1 VDIARPDL
9 LEKKK
14 KKQLTWIAVG
24 VAAVVLLTLGV
35 SRLKPAAPTVE
46 RATVVI
52 DTVRRGEMVREVR
65 GLGTL
70 VPEDIRW
77 IALQT
82 EARVER
88 RVLLPGTIVKP
99 DSVILE
105 LSNPEL
111 ENQAQEADSQARAAE
126 AQLTELKVRLESQ
139 LLDQKAAAARVEAES
154 KQARLRADAD
164 DELHK
169 NGLIA
174 DITLKL
180 SQSAAAELEHREKI
194 EHQRLAIAGEA
205 IEAQLKVQQADVENK
220 RAAAR
225 LRRSQVE
232 ALHLRA
238 GIDGVLQQVP
248 VEVGQRVAAGT
259 NLARV
264 ARPNKLK
271 AEVRIPETQAKD
283 VVEGQKAVVDTR
295 NGFVAGRVI
304 RVDPAVQNGTVTVD
318 IALTGELPPGARP
331 DLTVDGTIELERLP
345 DAVFVGR
352 PGDGPA
358 DEHDRA
364 VPAGEGHERGRARAG
379 RARPGVGEHDRGQG
393 RARRGRRGDPVR
405 HLGMGF
411 RGPDPVELKRG
422 SMTTDNALIKLE
434 GLGKVFYTDE
444 VETHALSDIHL
455 EIKKGEY
462 VAISGPSGC
471 GKSTLLSILGLL
483 DSPTGGSY
491 RLNANSVQD
500 LGAAQRARI
509 RNREIGFIFQSFNL
523 IGDLSVYENVEL
535 PLTVPRHARGR
546 AQGAHAQGARARGH
560 GAPRQAPAEPALGRS
575 AAARRRG
582 ARARRRALDPAG
594 GRAHREPRLEER
606 RGRHGAAAR
615 PAPRRLDDLHGH
627 ARQPLLPPRRAHR
640 PPVRRPRGERGGGGA
655 GRGRGFGRQGL
666 IGDDGGIGRT
676 QMATLTMHEDF
687 GAFSSGDEQVD
698 LKSRLLAYERNLI
711 SAALT
716 ETGGNQRR
724 AARQLGILPTTLHE
738 KMKRLGLRADV
749 FMPAADAQE
758 APASDPSARA

>member
-1 VDIARPDL
+1 MDIARPDL

-14 KKQLTWIAVG
+14 KKQLTWIGIG

-164 DELHK
+164 AELHK
-169 NGLIA
+169 SGLIA

-180 SQSAAAELEHREKI
+180 SQSAAAELEHRERI
-194 EHQRLAIAGEA
+194 EHQRLAIAGDA
-205 IEAQLKVQQADVENK
+205 IEAQLKVQQAEVENR
-220 RAAAR
+220 RAASR

-264 ARPNKLK
+264 ARPDKLK
-271 AEVRIPETQAKD
+271 AEIRIPETQAKD
-283 VVEGQKAVVDTR
+283 VVEGQKATVDTR

-352 PGDGPA
+352 PAMGQPMSTIGLFRLVKGTN
-358 DEHDRA
+358 EA
-364 VPAGEGHERGRARAG
+364 VRVR
-379 RARPGVGEHDRGQG
+379 VGLGQ
-393 RARRGRRGDPVR
+393 ASVSTI
-405 HLGMGF
+405 
-411 RGPDPVELKRG
+411 VVK
-422 SMTTDNALIKLE
+422 E
-434 GLGKVFYTDE
+434 GLDVGDE
-444 VETHALSDIHL
+444 VILSDTS
-455 EIKKGEY
+455 
-462 VAISGPSGC
+462 AW
-471 GKSTLLSILGLL
+471 
-483 DSPTGGSY
+483 DSADRI
-491 RLNANSVQD
+491 RLN
-500 LGAAQRARI
+500 
-509 RNREIGFIFQSFNL
+509 
-523 IGDLSVYENVEL
+523 
-535 PLTVPRHARGR
+535 
-546 AQGAHAQGARARGH
+546 
-560 GAPRQAPAEPALGRS
+560 
-575 AAARRRG
+575 
-582 ARARRRALDPAG
+582 
-594 GRAHREPRLEER
+594 
-606 RGRHGAAAR
+606 
-615 PAPRRLDDLHGH
+615 
-627 ARQPLLPPRRAHR
+627 
-640 PPVRRPRGERGGGGA
+640 
-655 GRGRGFGRQGL
+655 
-666 IGDDGGIGRT
+666 
-676 QMATLTMHEDF
+676 
-687 GAFSSGDEQVD
+687 
-698 LKSRLLAYERNLI
+698 
-711 SAALT
+711 
-716 ETGGNQRR
+716 
-724 AARQLGILPTTLHE
+724 
-738 KMKRLGLRADV
+738 
-749 FMPAADAQE
+749 
-758 APASDPSARA
+758 